1 MKNLGT
7 KRLETDRLILRKW
20 NIDDVEQ
27 AYNNWATDIE
37 MHKYV
42 NWPIHRSIDET
53 QTLITSWIKEYD
65 EGLYNWVVELKDN
78 HEIIG
83 NIAVGKVNKQNNLC
97 DLGYCYGSKYWG
109 NGYATEALKAVLKY
123 MLNDCEFHLVEAR
136 HYETNPASGKV
147 MGKAGM
153 KKEAILRERRKN
165 KNTGNFDNLV
175 VYSIVKE
182 DL

>member
-7 KRLETDRLILRKW
+7 KRLETDRLILRKFK
-20 NIDDVEQ
+20 IEDALDV
-27 AYNNWATDIE
+27 YNSWASDSNVT
-37 MHKYV
+37 KYV
-42 NWPIHRSIDET
+42 SFNPHKDVNET
-53 QTLITSWIKEYD
+53 QEILTQWIKEYD
-65 EGLYNWVVELKDN
+65 NNSFNWVVELKN
-78 HEIIG
+78 TYELIGSVSIMNIKEKHE
-83 NIAVGKVNKQNNLC
+83 NCEVGYV
-97 DLGYCYGSKYWG
+97 YGSKYWG

-165 KNTGNFDNLV
+165 KNTVNFDNLV